1 MFVDLKHAIRLLAR
15 SPLFTATA
23 VLSLAIGIGATTT
36 VFTLADAL
44 LLRKP
49 GGVSDPDRI
58 VDIGRTRRGRDFDN
72 SSYPN
77 FQDIAAQTK
86 LLSGV
91 YGLDLEPSSVALGG
105 EKGAERVYG
114 TLVSGNYFQVLGV
127 TPQVGRLLTPDDD
140 KTPGASPVTVLSDR
154 LWRRRFN
161 ADPSNVGQTIVLTGI
176 HSPSSASPRTASAG
190 RRSSALSCGRR

>member
-1 MFVDLKHAIRLLAR
+1 MFVELRHAIRLLLR

-49 GGVSDPDRI
+49 VGVADPDRL
-58 VDIGRTRRGRDFDN
+58 VDVGRTRRGREFDN

-77 FQDIAAQTK
+77 FKDIAAQTK

-105 EKGAERVYG
+105 ERGPSVY
-114 TLVSGNYFQVLGV
+114 
-127 TPQVGRLLTPDDD
+127 
-140 KTPGASPVTVLSDR
+140 
-154 LWRRRFN
+154 
-161 ADPSNVGQTIVLTGI
+161 
-176 HSPSSASPRTASAG
+176 TA
-190 RRSSALSCGRR
+190 RSSAATISRSSA